1 LPGLAALRKV
11 RRFGQPGVPM
21 ARNNLLWLLATAL
34 LLWSAAASA
43 AGEVQWLSEG
53 PGGEP
58 RIVVYYFY
66 SDTCPHCIE
75 ARPFVAA
82 LDERD
87 WIDLRAYEITRNRE
101 HGLLYRDTAAAIGEQ
116 ARSVPAFLFCA
127 TMHTGFERPETTGAV
142 LLARMEHCHADPERV
157 LSALTVGG
165 PTPGEVM
172 GVEIPVLGLVNPSDW
187 GLPILTVIIAG
198 LDAFNP
204 CAFFVLLFLLSLMVH
219 ARSRTRMMLVG
230 GTFVVISGVIYFV
243 FMAAWLNVFLFIGE
257 LRMVTLVAGLIA
269 VTLAA
274 INIKDYFWFQAGGPS
289 LSIPESKK
297 PGMYQRMRN
306 LVGAKSLPAMLAG
319 TAVLAIAVNSYEL
332 LCTAGLPMVYTRILT
347 LREAD
352 TFVYYMYL
360 VLYNVIYVIPLLIIV
375 MLFVLRFGSRKLGES
390 EGRLLKL
397 MSGMMMLG
405 LGGVMLVAPMAL
417 NNAGVAIGLLFAA
430 IVATSMIH
438 LGMRKR
444 GLI

>member
-1 LPGLAALRKV
+1 MQRTRLVAL
-11 RRFGQPGVPM
+11 
-21 ARNNLLWLLATAL
+21 LSTWLLMLAL
-34 LLWSAAASA
+34 PAAAA
-43 AGEVQWLSEG
+43 DQVPWLSEAPDG
-53 PGGEP
+53 SQ
-58 RIVVYYFY
+58 RVVVYYFY

-75 ARPFVAA
+75 ARPFVES
-82 LDERD
+82 LRTTD
-87 WIDLRAYEITRNRE
+87 WVELHAHEVSTNRE
-101 HGLLYRDTAAAIGEQ
+101 NALLYRDVAAAIGEQ
-116 ARSVPAFLFCA
+116 ARSVPAFIFCGS
-127 TMHTGFERPETTGAV
+127 MHTGFERPETTGAV
-142 LLARMEHCHADPERV
+142 LMARMEYCHADPERV
-157 LSALTVGG
+157 LGALTAGD
-165 PTPGEVM
+165 PKPGEVM
-172 GVEIPVLGLVNPSDW
+172 GIEAPILGFINPSDW

-204 CAFFVLLFLLSLMVH
+204 CAFFVLLFLLSLMIH

-243 FMAAWLNVFLFIGE
+243 FMAAWLNVFLLIGE
-257 LRMVTLVAGLIA
+257 LRMVTLIAGLVA

-306 LVGAKSLPAMLAG
+306 LVAAKSLWAMLAG
-319 TAVLAIAVNSYEL
+319 TALLAIVVNSYEL

-360 VLYNVIYVIPLLIIV
+360 VLYNIIYVIPLLIIV
-375 MLFVLRFGSRKLGES
+375 MLFVLRFGSRKLGER

-430 IVATSMIH
+430 ILATWLIH
-438 LGMRKR
+438 FVMKKR

>member
-1 LPGLAALRKV
+1 MRLNRWLQLGAAAAMLLLAA
-11 RRFGQPGVPM
+11 
-21 ARNNLLWLLATAL
+21 
-34 LLWSAAASA
+34 AAANA
-43 AGEVQWLSEG
+43 RDVQWLSEG
-53 PGGEP
+53 PGGET
-58 RIVVYYFY
+58 RVVVYYFY

-75 ARPFVAA
+75 AKPFIAS
-82 LDERD
+82 LDARE
-87 WIDLRAYEITRNRE
+87 WIDLKAYEITKSRDN
-101 HGLLYRDTAAAIGEQ
+101 GLLYRDTAAAIGEQ
-116 ARSVPAFLFCA
+116 ARSVPAFIFCGS
-127 TMHTGFERPETTGAV
+127 MHTGFDRPETTGAV
-142 LLARMEHCHADPERV
+142 LLARMEHCHANPASV
-157 LSALTVGG
+157 LGAAGGAG

-172 GVEIPVLGLVNPSDW
+172 GVEVPVLGLVNPSDW
-187 GLPILTVIIAG
+187 GLPVLTVVIAG

-243 FMAAWLNVFLFIGE
+243 FMAAWLNVFLLIGE
-257 LRMVTLVAGLIA
+257 LRVVTLVAGIIA
-269 VTLAA
+269 VTLAV

-306 LVGAKSLPAMLAG
+306 LVAAKSLPAMLAG

-360 VLYNVIYVIPLLIIV
+360 VLYNIIYVIPLLIIV

-405 LGGVMLVAPMAL
+405 LGAVMLVAPMAL
-417 NNAGVAIGLLFAA
+417 NTAGVAIGLLGVA
-430 IVATSMIH
+430 IALTAMIH
-438 LGMRKR
+438 IVMKKR

>member
-1 LPGLAALRKV
+1 MLQSTLLRRLAALL
-11 RRFGQPGVPM
+11 F
-21 ARNNLLWLLATAL
+21 LLGAST
-34 LLWSAAASA
+34 ASA
-43 AGEVQWLSEG
+43 ADLEWLTTG
-53 PGGEP
+53 PDGEP
-58 RIVVYYFY
+58 RVVVYYFY

-75 ARPFVAA
+75 AKPFVAS
-82 LDERD
+82 LDELGWIELHAHEVTKNRD
-87 WIDLRAYEITRNRE
+87 NA
-101 HGLLYRDTAAAIGEQ
+101 LLYRGVAAAAGEQ
-116 ARSVPAFLFCA
+116 ARSVPAFIFCGS
-127 TMHTGFERPETTGAV
+127 MHTGFERPETTGTV
-142 LLARMEHCHADPERV
+142 LLARMEHCRANPELV
-157 LSALTVGG
+157 LGAQS
-165 PTPGEVM
+165 PGAPEPGKVM
-172 GVEIPVLGLVNPSDW
+172 GVEVPVLGLINPSDW

-219 ARSRTRMMLVG
+219 ARSRARMMLVG
-230 GTFVVISGVIYFV
+230 GTFVLISGIIYFV
-243 FMAAWLNVFLFIGE
+243 FMAAWLNVFLLIGE
-257 LRMVTLVAGLIA
+257 LRLVTLIAGLVA

-274 INIKDYFWFQAGGPS
+274 INIKDYFWFDSGGPS

-306 LVGAKSLPAMLAG
+306 LVAAKSIHAMLAG
-319 TAVLAIAVNSYEL
+319 TAVLAVAVNSYEL

-360 VLYNVIYVIPLLIIV
+360 VLYNIIYVIPLLIIV
-375 MLFVLRFGSRKLGES
+375 LLFVMKFGSRKLGER

-405 LGGVMLVAPMAL
+405 LGGVMLLAPTAL
-417 NNAGVAIGLLFAA
+417 NNAGIAIGLLAVA
-430 IVATSMIH
+430 VVATSVIH
-438 LGMRKR
+438 AIMKKR